1 MDTRGELR
9 TKAVVAFVLS
19 GFCLAATPYLAVAK
33 LPPTQHGG
41 KSNGFLTAIA
51 AVLALLSFGIGLLD
65 RRLARLAPLNRPTLS
80 SERGAA
86 ARRAVAVLL
95 GGQAVLM
102 TVVGVVLLL
111 GHHVPMALLS
121 FLSAALF
128 LAVIA
133 PTRKP
138 ASAKDPAD
146 SRPAAALRG

>member
-1 MDTRGELR
+1 
-9 TKAVVAFVLS
+9 
-19 GFCLAATPYLAVAK
+19 
-33 LPPTQHGG
+33 
-41 KSNGFLTAIA
+41 
-51 AVLALLSFGIGLLD
+51 
-65 RRLARLAPLNRPTLS
+65 
-80 SERGAA
+80 
-86 ARRAVAVLL
+86 
-95 GGQAVLM
+95 M

-111 GHHVPMALLS
+111 GHHAPMALLS